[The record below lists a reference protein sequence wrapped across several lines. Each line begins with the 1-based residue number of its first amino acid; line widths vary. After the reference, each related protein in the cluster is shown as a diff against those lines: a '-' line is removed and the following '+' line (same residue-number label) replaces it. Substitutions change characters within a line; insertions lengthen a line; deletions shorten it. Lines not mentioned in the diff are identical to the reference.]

1 MACQNVVRYYKQ
13 NADETWFD
21 VSLNSL
27 LPGSVLNCQRQVSGC
42 LIQKKPNGYSKIRNG
57 QGLLTMMTTWPPSP
71 PSGPQQPS
79 IRETPRKKIQLSIE
93 TINNFS
99 SRTAQSDEDKSSQFE
114 QSSYVVNH
122 LWELC
127 EENDIDSAT
136 AQCNCYC
143 SEIM

>member
-99 SRTAQSDEDKSSQFE
+99 SRTAQSSMQAT
-114 QSSYVVNH
+114 H
-122 LWELC
+122 LY
-127 EENDIDSAT
+127 N
-136 AQCNCYC
+136 
-143 SEIM
+143 